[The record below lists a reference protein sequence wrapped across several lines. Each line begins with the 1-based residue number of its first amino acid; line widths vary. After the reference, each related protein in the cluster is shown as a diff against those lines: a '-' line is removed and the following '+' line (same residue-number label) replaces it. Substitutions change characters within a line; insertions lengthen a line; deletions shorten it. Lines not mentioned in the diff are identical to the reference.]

1 MKKFI
6 SLMLSAVI
14 LAGTSACSANQSTN
28 SEASQSS
35 ADTTAA
41 STAGQATEAK
51 KDYSEEQKQLE
62 NSLKQM
68 NFSGVV
74 RITENGE
81 TICEVA
87 LGKKDSST
95 GEEIKPDT
103 QFCVGSVSKQFTAA
117 SIMLLQEEGRLS
129 VDDKL
134 EKYFPGYK
142 YGKDLTVKNL
152 LSMRSGIAEFYDADY
167 IDNVYTELPAGELS
181 KTVTNGATVEQ
192 NQKALESW
200 LLEQP
205 LTFEPDSTFT
215 YSNSNYFLLARIVEI
230 VSGKKYNAFVRE
242 SFFEPLGMKSSTFI
256 DDVDWKNLPNL
267 AKPTVDAKTVYVGIT
282 MGLGDIISNAD
293 DMDVWLTSL
302 RTNRLLSAK
311 SVDAMIA
318 DYSPEDDLVYG
329 YGLIPDGMGGAF
341 HYGYFTT
348 YHAMAYIHPEKKL
361 NLFAVT
367 NDDAHAEGDF
377 TQLCHYVIQHILD
390 K

>member
-1 MKKFI
+1 MKRLV
-6 SLMLSAVI
+6 SLMLSAAI
-14 LAGTSACSANQSTN
+14 LLCAAACANNSNSDGGTSQASTN
-28 SEASQSS
+28 KPTEK
-35 ADTTAA
+35 TA
-41 STAGQATEAK
+41 TVN
-51 KDYSEEQKQLE
+51 KDYSEEQKLLE

-74 RITENGE
+74 RITEDSK
-81 TICEVA
+81 TVCEVA
-87 LGKKDSST
+87 TGKKDSGS
-95 GEEIKPDT
+95 GAEIEAGT

-117 SIMLLQEEGRLS
+117 SIMLLQEKGKLS

-142 YGKDLTVKNL
+142 YGKDLTVKHL

-167 IDNVYTELPAGELS
+167 IDNVYTELPTGELS
-181 KTVTNGATVEQ
+181 KTVTNDATVEE

-205 LTFEPDSTFT
+205 LTFDPDSTFT

-242 SFFEPLGMKSSTFI
+242 SFFEPLSMKNSTFI

-293 DMDVWLTSL
+293 DMDAWLTSL
-302 RTNRLLSAK
+302 RTHKLLSAK

-377 TQLCHYVIQHILD
+377 TQLCHYVIQHILE

>member
-1 MKKFI
+1 MKRLV
-6 SLMLSAVI
+6 SLMLSAAI
-14 LAGTSACSANQSTN
+14 LLCAAACANNSNSDSGTSQASTN
-28 SEASQSS
+28 KPTEK
-35 ADTTAA
+35 TA
-41 STAGQATEAK
+41 TVN
-51 KDYSEEQKQLE
+51 KDYSEEQNLLE

-74 RITENGE
+74 RITEDGK
-81 TICEVA
+81 TVCEVA
-87 LGKKDSST
+87 TGKKDADS
-95 GEEIKPDT
+95 GAEIEAGT

-117 SIMLLQEEGRLS
+117 SIMLLQEKGKLS

-142 YGKDLTVKNL
+142 YGKDLTVKHL

-167 IDNVYTELPAGELS
+167 IDNVYTELPTGELS
-181 KTVTNGATVEQ
+181 KTVTNDATVEE

-205 LTFEPDSTFT
+205 LTFDPDSTFT

-242 SFFEPLGMKSSTFI
+242 SFFEPLGMKNSTFI
-256 DDVDWKNLPNL
+256 DDADWKNLPNL

-293 DMDVWLTSL
+293 DMDAWLTSL
-302 RTNRLLSAK
+302 RTHKLLSAK

-377 TQLCHYVIQHILD
+377 TQLCHYVIQHILE

>member
-1 MKKFI
+1 MKRLV
-6 SLMLSAVI
+6 SLMLSAAI
-14 LAGTSACSANQSTN
+14 LLCAAACANNSNSDGGTSQASTN
-28 SEASQSS
+28 KPTEK
-35 ADTTAA
+35 TA
-41 STAGQATEAK
+41 TVN
-51 KDYSEEQKQLE
+51 KDYSEEQKLLE

-74 RITENGE
+74 RITEDGK
-81 TICEVA
+81 TVCEVA
-87 LGKKDSST
+87 TGKKDSGS
-95 GEEIKPDT
+95 GAEIEAGT

-117 SIMLLQEEGRLS
+117 SIMLLQEKGKLS

-142 YGKDLTVKNL
+142 YGKDLTVKHL

-167 IDNVYTELPAGELS
+167 IDNVYTELPTGELS
-181 KTVTNGATVEQ
+181 KTVTNDATVEE

-205 LTFEPDSTFT
+205 LTFDPDSTFT

-242 SFFEPLGMKSSTFI
+242 SFFEPLSMKNSTFI
-256 DDVDWKNLPNL
+256 DDADWKNLPNL

-282 MGLGDIISNAD
+282 MGLGDIISNTD
-293 DMDVWLTSL
+293 DMDAWLTSL
-302 RTNRLLSAK
+302 RTHKLLSAK

-377 TQLCHYVIQHILD
+377 TQLCHYVIQHILE